1 MDKYTMEQ
9 RIQEC
14 QRIMAKFPDRIP
26 IIVQRAPRAADVPN
40 IDKNK
45 FLCPKSMTMGQFIYV
60 VRRRMSLPPEKALF
74 LFVDNSLPTTSQAIS
89 DLYYNHRN
97 RDGFLYMTYASES
110 TFG

>member
-1 MDKYTMEQ
+1 MEQ

-26 IIVQRAPRAADVPN
+26 IIVQKAQRASDVPD

-45 FLCPKSMTMGQFIYV
+45 FLCPKTMTMGQFIYV
-60 VRRRMSLPPEKALF
+60 VRRRLTLPPEKALF
-74 LFVDNSLPTTSQAIS
+74 LFVNTSLPTTSQLIS
-89 DLYYNHRN
+89 DLYYNHRH
-97 RDGFLYMTYASES
+97 RDGFLYMSYASES

>member
-9 RIQEC
+9 RIEEC
-14 QRIMAKFPDRIP
+14 NRIIQKFPDRIP
-26 IIVQRAPRAADVPN
+26 IIVQKAQKATDVPN

-45 FLCPKSMTMGQFIYV
+45 FLAPKGMTMGQFIYV

-74 LFVDNSLPTTSQAIS
+74 LFVDNSLPTTSQLIS
-89 DLYYNHRN
+89 DLYFNHRH
-97 RDGFLYMTYASES
+97 RDGFLYVYYASES